1 MLVICLLYLCW
12 ESHGVDKMFTRL
24 VNAWF
29 GKIKFNF
36 IHLKELELQGPNS
49 KLKQMLSVFFV
60 AKTKNKK

>member
-1 MLVICLLYLCW
+1 
-12 ESHGVDKMFTRL
+12 MFTRL